1 MVVAVGLE
9 PSTDLAQSAG
19 LKLDPLTG
27 GIHTDAG
34 MKVCDGIWAVSKIV
48 CFQIWAEI
56 SAGLQIYDG
65 AGSLSHDFKV
75 WPITFQGSGLSGP
88 ILFSCEKISL

>member
-1 MVVAVGLE
+1 MVKLCVFLVILQLLVDHVVVAVGLE

-48 CFQIWAEI
+48 CF
-56 SAGLQIYDG
+56 
-65 AGSLSHDFKV
+65 
-75 WPITFQGSGLSGP
+75 
-88 ILFSCEKISL
+88 

>member
-34 MKVCDGIWAVSKIV
+34 MKVCDGIWAVSKI
-48 CFQIWAEI
+48 E
-56 SAGLQIYDG
+56 
-65 AGSLSHDFKV
+65 
-75 WPITFQGSGLSGP
+75 P
-88 ILFSCEKISL
+88 